1 MTPEVIDCHYSLTG
15 SGPAIFLI
23 HGIGAT
29 EDAWR
34 FIVPKLSEN
43 FTVIT
48 YDLRGHGKSPVTHKN
63 FSLDELVLDLERI
76 REKTN
81 FDKAH
86 FAGHSLGGMIA
97 PTYAKKYPHK
107 VLSVGMLST
116 VAGRSEGDSKKV
128 WSVINEMEEK
138 GIDKTL
144 EKLIP
149 RWFTDEF
156 IANNSKLV
164 ERRLKQVRD
173 TDPEVFLNVF
183 RIYAKTEMISWLKEL
198 TKPCLLMTGEND
210 GGCTPKHNE
219 KMANEIKN
227 SELVVL
233 PKLKHSFLI
242 EGPDKIT
249 NNLISFIN
257 KNI

>member
-1 MTPEVIDCHYSLTG
+1 MASEALDCDYSVIG
-15 SGPAIFLI
+15 SGPAIFLT
-23 HGIGAT
+23 HGIGAA

-34 FIVPKLSEN
+34 FIVPKLSKN

-48 YDLRGHGKSPVTHKN
+48 YDLRGHGKSPVTNKN
-63 FSLDELVLDLERI
+63 FDLEDLVLDLERV

-81 FDKAH
+81 IDKGH
-86 FAGHSLGGMIA
+86 FIGHSLGGMIA
-97 PTYAKKYPHK
+97 PAYAKKYPDK

-116 VAGRSEGDSKKV
+116 VAGRSEEDSKKV
-128 WSVINEMEEK
+128 WSVIEEMEEK
-138 GIDKTL
+138 GIEKTL
-144 EKLIP
+144 EKLTT

-156 IANNSKLV
+156 IANNYELV
-164 ERRLKQVRD
+164 TRRLKQVVD

-198 TKPCLLMTGEND
+198 TKPCLLMTGESD
-210 GGCTPKHNE
+210 GGCTPEHNK

-227 SELVVL
+227 SKLVIL

-242 EGPDKIT
+242 EGPNQIT
-249 NNLISFIN
+249 DNLINFI
-257 KNI
+257 KN